1 MKETIFSFIE
11 LKYVKYDKIFFSIGK
26 EGSLPEMPPGTYYK
40 PKFFDFMLEEYYA
53 CRESVGIID
62 MSSFSKMKIQV
73 PVEYC
78 FINNN

>member
-1 MKETIFSFIE
+1 
-11 LKYVKYDKIFFSIGK
+11 
-26 EGSLPEMPPGTYYK
+26 MPPGTFYK

-73 PVEYC
+73 FELL
-78 FINNN
+78 FIHTLIVTTVIKKVISIMHYHIININTVKLPFNEAK

>member
-1 MKETIFSFIE
+1 
-11 LKYVKYDKIFFSIGK
+11 
-26 EGSLPEMPPGTYYK
+26 MPSGTFYK

-73 PVEYC
+73 CGY
-78 FINNN
+78 I